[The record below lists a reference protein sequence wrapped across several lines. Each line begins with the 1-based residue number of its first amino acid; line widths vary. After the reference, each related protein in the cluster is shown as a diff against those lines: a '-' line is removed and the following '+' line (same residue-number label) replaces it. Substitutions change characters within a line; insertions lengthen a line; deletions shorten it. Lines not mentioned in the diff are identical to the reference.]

1 MDPEPHNS
9 ELALQTVISLGL
21 REPEVVAQG
30 GPLRWIEPSRQAG
43 QWRTSSSRSRFPLI
57 LTNKG
62 IDTIGCGHRT
72 KNFRLFLRRWQ
83 GILMAINR
91 SERRI
96 LVKYEGFTNLG
107 AQNRAHST
115 QCATR

>member
-62 IDTIGCGHRT
+62 IDAMGCRHRT
-72 KNFRLFLRRWQ
+72 KNFRLLPTQ
-83 GILMAINR
+83 MAGDFDG
-91 SERRI
+91 
-96 LVKYEGFTNLG
+96 Y
-107 AQNRAHST
+107 Q
-115 QCATR
+115 